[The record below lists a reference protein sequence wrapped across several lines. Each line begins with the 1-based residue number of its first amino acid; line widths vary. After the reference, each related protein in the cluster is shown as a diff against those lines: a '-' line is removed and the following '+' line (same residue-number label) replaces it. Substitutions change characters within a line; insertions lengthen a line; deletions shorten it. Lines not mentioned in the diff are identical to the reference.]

1 MDNHVIKIQKVFR
14 GYLLRSKRLPL
25 ILYVIQDFLSKYNL
39 KCSFEHEDGRINS
52 CIDETNIINILRGK
66 YDSRIQIPK
75 IRMWYD
81 ILVKDICHGWI
92 PVNIKTTKMN
102 SRDNIGNLALC
113 IQSYTNFK
121 LDLTSENTYENGLMS
136 VMLIDLL
143 KNKQYNR
150 SYKKDY
156 YFIVINKIDSSN
168 IIVNS
173 IKGLV
178 NLTPNIN
185 NLPFQIC
192 WNRNKDFVHDRI
204 DKKVIL
210 FLKCFKLYKSSW
222 KINFIKNV
230 RKIKFKDSSRPRKKR
245 KLN

>member
-1 MDNHVIKIQKVFR
+1 MDNYVIKIQKVFR
-14 GYLLRSKRLPL
+14 GYLFRRKRLPL
-25 ILYVIQDFLSKYNL
+25 ILYIIQEFLSKYEF
-39 KCSFEHEDGRINS
+39 KCSFQHNDGRINS
-52 CIDETNIINILRGK
+52 CIDENNIIDILTEK
-66 YDSRIQIPK
+66 YGTRIQIPK

-81 ILVKDICHGWI
+81 ILVKDICYDWI

-143 KNKQYNR
+143 KSKNYNR

-156 YFIVINKIDSSN
+156 YFIVINKIETSN
-168 IIVNS
+168 IVVNS
-173 IKGLV
+173 VRGLN

-192 WNRNKDFVHDRI
+192 WNKNKEFIYDRI
-204 DKKVIL
+204 DRKVIL
-210 FLKCFKLYKSSW
+210 FLKCFKIYKNSW

-230 RKIKFKDSSRPRKKR
+230 RKIKFIDSFRPRKKR
-245 KLN
+245 KIN